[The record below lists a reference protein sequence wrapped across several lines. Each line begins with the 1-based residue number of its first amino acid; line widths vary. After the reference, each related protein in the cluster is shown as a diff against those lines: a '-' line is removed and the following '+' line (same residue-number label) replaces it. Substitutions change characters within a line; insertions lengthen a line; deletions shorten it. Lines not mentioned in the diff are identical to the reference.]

1 MIIVIIMK
9 NEIRSENLINYHIV
23 ANDKHF
29 DRNYCEID
37 KEKIINCTI
46 NDHIVIIVY
55 KIVNLNSDNF
65 D

>member
-1 MIIVIIMK
+1 MK
-9 NEIRSENLINYHIV
+9 DEARSENLIDYYIV

-46 NDHIVIIVY
+46 NDRIVIIR
-55 KIVNLNSDNF
+55 KLTDLDFDNF
-65 D
+65 N

>member
-1 MIIVIIMK
+1 MK
-9 NEIRSENLINYHIV
+9 DKVRNENLIDCYII

-37 KEKIINCTI
+37 KKKIINYTI
-46 NDHIVIIVY
+46 NDRIIVIY
-55 KIVNLNSDNF
+55 KIVGLNFDNF